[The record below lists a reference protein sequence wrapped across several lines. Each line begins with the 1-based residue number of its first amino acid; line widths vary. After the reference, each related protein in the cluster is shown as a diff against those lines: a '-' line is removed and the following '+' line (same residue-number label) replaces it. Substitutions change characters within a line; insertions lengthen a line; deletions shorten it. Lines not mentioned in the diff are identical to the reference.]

1 MPTVKNLPYGDIGAS
16 FTSGAIWSH
25 ESSSSHTS
33 LQSFRTDA
41 LVLST
46 PSLSTGSPSMS
57 RAPSATRYCFAWG
70 CPYDPAPWTT
80 ITLRADSSAKNE
92 LDFFSGDTS
101 AIASQQVMRAS
112 TFSVSGSPSLMV
124 MAAPP
129 SFTMTSTVPSA
140 GGATRVTLR
149 SGADFLGAFSFFRF
163 SPCVRMAFSAP
174 PTLRFRS
181 IDLTIEFSRLDKMPH
196 QP

>member
-1 MPTVKNLPYGDIGAS
+1 MKNLPYGDIGAS
-16 FTSGAIWSH
+16 FTPGAKY

-80 ITLRADSSAKNE
+80 ITLSADSSAKLLK
-92 LDFFSGDTS
+92 LDFFSGATS

>member
-16 FTSGAIWSH
+16 FTSGANF

-46 PSLSTGSPSMS
+46 PSLSTGYPSMS

-80 ITLRADSSAKNE
+80 ITLSADSSSKYQ
-92 LDFFSGDTS
+92 LDFFSGATS
-101 AIASQQVMRAS
+101 AIALQQVSRAS

-149 SGADFLGAFSFFRF
+149 NGADFLGAFSFFRF
-163 SPCVRMAFSAP
+163 SPCVRMVAFSAP